1 VPFLPVPEAIE
12 RAAERFGDRVALV
25 EKGRSVSFV
34 ELRDRV
40 SRCAGGLDLRPQDRV
55 LIVARNSIDMVVAWL
70 GTIYSGAIPAAVN
83 PDLTASELEYLEE
96 DLEAAKVL
104 TDVRSIEGPPKAA
117 YKADPMAT
125 AAIVYTSG
133 TTSRPKGV
141 QVRHA
146 AYTETG
152 LSFPAWI
159 GLGEEER
166 LWACL
171 PFFHINAQAYSLMSC
186 LMCGH
191 SLAIS
196 ERFHATTFWEDARDL
211 EATSVNVIG
220 AMLTFID
227 RQPEERFVDS
237 PLRTI
242 YAAPAP
248 DPQRRGD
255 LETRFGV
262 RITGGYGMSENTF
275 GCAESPTS
283 RDKPGSI
290 GRPRQPASEAF
301 ENRLRVVDGELC
313 FQNPLLTP
321 GYWNAPELTA
331 KALVDGWL
339 HTGDG
344 GRVDEDGDVF
354 LTTRL
359 KDMIRRR
366 GENIAPG
373 EVEDVLRAHP
383 AVADA
388 AVFGVPSDV
397 GEEEVVAAVVLAE
410 GRSAGE
416 QELKEFAG
424 GRLAR
429 FKVPSAIVFRDGLPM
444 TATMRVAKDALRH
457 EYTGLHP

>member
-1 VPFLPVPEAIE
+1 M
-12 RAAERFGDRVALV
+12 G
-25 EKGRSVSFV
+25 
-34 ELRDRV
+34 
-40 SRCAGGLDLRPQDRV
+40 
-55 LIVARNSIDMVVAWL
+55 
-70 GTIYSGAIPAAVN
+70 
-83 PDLTASELEYLEE
+83 
-96 DLEAAKVL
+96 
-104 TDVRSIEGPPKAA
+104 
-117 YKADPMAT
+117 T

-152 LSFPAWI
+152 LSFPGWI
-159 GLGEEER
+159 GLGKDER

-171 PFFHINAQAYSLMSC
+171 PFFHINAQAYSLMTC

-191 SLAIS
+191 PLAIS
-196 ERFHATTFWEDARDL
+196 DRFHATTFWQDARDL
-211 EATSVNVIG
+211 ETTAVNVIG
-220 AMLTFID
+220 AMLTFVE
-227 RQPEERFVDS
+227 RQPEERFVES
-237 PLRTI
+237 RLRTI

-248 DPQRRGD
+248 EPPRRRE
-255 LETRFGV
+255 LEARFKV

-283 RDKPGSI
+283 RDKAGSI
-290 GRPRQPASEAF
+290 GRPRQPASKAF
-301 ENRLRVVDGELC
+301 ENRLRVIDGELC
-313 FQNPLLTP
+313 FQNPVLTP
-321 GYWNAPELTA
+321 GYWNAPDLTA

-344 GRVDEDGDVF
+344 GRIDEDGDVF

-366 GENIAPG
+366 GENISPG
-373 EVEDVLRAHP
+373 EVEDVLRGHP

-388 AVFGVPSDV
+388 AVFGVPSEV

-410 GRSAGE
+410 GESVGE

-424 GRLAR
+424 RRLAR
-429 FKVPSAIVFRDGLPM
+429 FKVPAAIVFRESLPM
-444 TATMRVAKDALRH
+444 TATMRVAKDALRQ
-457 EYTGLHP
+457 EYAASRP